1 MTIENHLSLFVLK
14 HGSQVICW
22 HLDAHLASADTLPVI
37 RSFYSFWNWGAETVP
52 SIHRG
57 EPIAELVSKV
67 VTRAPRSVTLYE
79 W

>member
-1 MTIENHLSLFVLK
+1 MTKENHLSLFVLK

-37 RSFYSFWNWGAETVP
+37 RSFYSFWNWGAETVT
-52 SIHRG
+52 SVHRG

-67 VTRAPRSVTLYE
+67 VTRAARSVTLYE